1 MSTKDQFY
9 DQNMKPLLDQLMALA
24 EQGGISIVVT
34 ACYAEEGSDVE
45 TITGCIQYDSE
56 KNGESVHI
64 VAAEAVGRRP
74 PEFAFAVYQSAQFYD
89 QVQQKFQLERE
100 AAANPH
106 GVAE

>member
-24 EQGGISIVVT
+24 EQGGINIIVT
-34 ACYAEEGSDVE
+34 AHYSEEGSDHD
-45 TITGCIQYDSE
+45 TITGCRAYDPE

-74 PEFAFAVYQSAQFYD
+74 PDFALAVYHSARFYD
-89 QVQQKFQLERE
+89 EVQQKSKLERE

>member
-9 DQNMKPLLDQLMALA
+9 EQNMKPLLDQVLEMA
-24 EQGGISIVVT
+24 EQGGINIVVT
-34 ACYAEEGSDVE
+34 AHYAEENSDVE
-45 TITGCIQYDSE
+45 TITGCIKYDYE

-74 PEFAFAVYQSAQFYD
+74 PDFAMAVYESSKLYD
-89 QVQQKFQLERE
+89 LLQQKAELARD

-106 GVAE
+106 GVSE